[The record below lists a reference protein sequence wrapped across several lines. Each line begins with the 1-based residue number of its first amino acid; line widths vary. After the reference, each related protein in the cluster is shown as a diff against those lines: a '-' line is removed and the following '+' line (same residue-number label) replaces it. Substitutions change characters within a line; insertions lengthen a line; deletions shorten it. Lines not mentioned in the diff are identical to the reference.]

1 MRVFVAGAAGVVGRP
16 LVDRLLAEGHSVVGT
31 TRDEERARALRA
43 RGAETAVL
51 DAFDAGALRAAVLA
65 AEPEVVIHQLTAL
78 PAQADPKL
86 MEAAL
91 AMTNRLRRETVPTL
105 LAAATEAGAR
115 RALVQSIAFV
125 TRPDGRP
132 VHDEDAPLYLDAPE
146 QFRDNIATVRDL
158 EAATVGAAGIEG
170 LVLRYGFYYGPGTW
184 YDKDGTMGELIRK
197 RRYPIIGG
205 GEGHMSFVALD
216 DAVEATVRA
225 LDRGAPGVYNI
236 TDDTPATS
244 REWLPE
250 AARLLGAKPPRK
262 VPAWLARRVAGDA
275 LVYYSTT
282 LPGNANGRAR
292 AAFDWAPRPWRDGFA
307 EVFG

>member
-1 MRVFVAGAAGVVGRP
+1 MRVFLAGAAGAIGHP
-16 LVDRLLAEGHSVVGT
+16 LVDRLIADGHSVVGT
-31 TRDEERARALRA
+31 TRDEARARTLRA
-43 RGAETAVL
+43 QGAEAAVL
-51 DAFDAGALRAAVLA
+51 DAFDAAALRAAVLA

-86 MEAAL
+86 MPAGLAL
-91 AMTNRLRRETVPTL
+91 TNRLRRETVPTL
-105 LAAATEAGAR
+105 LAAAAEAGAR

-125 TRPDGRP
+125 TQPNGSP

-146 QFRDNIATVRDL
+146 QFRDNIGAVRDL
-158 EAATVGAAGIEG
+158 EAATVGATDIEG
-170 LVLRYGFYYGPGTW
+170 LVLRYGFYYGPNTW
-184 YDKDGTMGELIRK
+184 YAKDGTMGELIRK
-197 RRYPIIGG
+197 RRYPIIGS
-205 GEGHMSFVALD
+205 GEGHMSFVHLD
-216 DAVEATVRA
+216 DAVDATVRA
-225 LDRGAPGVYNI
+225 LDRGTPGVYNI

-250 AARLLGAKPPRK
+250 TARLLGAKPPRK
-262 VPAWLARRVAGDA
+262 VPAWLARRLAGDA

>member
-1 MRVFVAGAAGVVGRP
+1 MRVFVAGAAGVIGRP
-16 LVDRLLAEGHSVVGT
+16 LVDRLVADGHSVVGT
-31 TRDEERARALRA
+31 TRDEARARTLRA
-43 RGAETAVL
+43 QGAEAAVL
-51 DAFDAGALRAAVLA
+51 DAFDATALRAAVLA

-86 MEAAL
+86 MPAAL
-91 AMTNRLRRETVPTL
+91 ALTNRLRRETVPTL
-105 LAAATEAGAR
+105 LAAGAEAGAR

-125 TRPDGRP
+125 TRPDSSP

-146 QFRDNIATVRDL
+146 QFRDNIEAVRDL
-158 EAATVGAAGIEG
+158 EAATVGAADIEG

-184 YDKDGTMGELIRK
+184 YAKDGTMGELIRK
-197 RRYPIIGG
+197 RRYPIIGS
-205 GEGHMSFVALD
+205 GEGHMSFVHLD

-225 LDRGAPGVYNI
+225 LDRGTPGIYNI
-236 TDDTPATS
+236 TDDTPVTS

-250 AARLLGAKPPRK
+250 TARLLGAKPPRK
-262 VPAWLARRVAGDA
+262 VPAWLARRLAGDA

-292 AAFDWAPRPWRDGFA
+292 AAFDWTPRPRRDGFA

>member
-1 MRVFVAGAAGVVGRP
+1 MRVFVAGATGAVGRP
-16 LVDRLLAEGHSVVGT
+16 LVDRLVADGHTVVGT
-31 TRDEERARALRA
+31 TRDEGRARELRGQ
-43 RGAETAVL
+43 GAEAAVL
-51 DAFDAGALRAAVLA
+51 DAFDNAALRAAVLA

-86 MEAAL
+86 MPAAL
-91 AMTNRLRRETVPTL
+91 ALTNRLRRETVPTL

-132 VHDEDAPLYLDAPE
+132 VHDEDAPLHLDAPE
-146 QFRDNIATVRDL
+146 QFRDNMAAVRDL
-158 EAATVGAAGIEG
+158 EAATVGATGIEG
-170 LVLRYGFYYGPGTW
+170 LVLRYGFYYGPSTW
-184 YDKDGTMGELIRK
+184 YAKDGTIGDLLRK

-205 GEGHMSFVALD
+205 GEGHMSFVHLD
-216 DAVEATVRA
+216 DAVDATVRA

-262 VPAWLARRVAGDA
+262 VPAWLARRLAGDA

-292 AAFDWAPRPWRDGFA
+292 AAFDWSPRPWRDGFA

>member
-1 MRVFVAGAAGVVGRP
+1 MRVFVAGAAGVIGRP
-16 LVDRLLAEGHSVVGT
+16 LVDRLVAEGHSVVGT
-31 TRDEERARALRA
+31 TRNEARARALRA
-43 RGAETAVL
+43 QGAEAAVL
-51 DAFDAGALRAAVLA
+51 DAFDATALRAAVLA

-158 EAATVGAAGIEG
+158 EAATTAAAGIEG
-170 LVLRYGFYYGPGTW
+170 LVLRYGFFYGPGTW
-184 YDKDGTMGELIRK
+184 HDKDGTMGELIRK

-225 LDRGAPGVYNI
+225 LDRGTPGIYNI

-250 AARLLGAKPPRK
+250 AARLLGAKSPRK
-262 VPAWLARRVAGDA
+262 VPGWLARRLAGDA

>member
-1 MRVFVAGAAGVVGRP
+1 VVGRP
-16 LVDRLLAEGHSVVGT
+16 LVDRLVAEGHSVVGT
-31 TRDEERARALRA
+31 TRDEARAQALRA
-43 RGAETAVL
+43 QGAEAAVL
-51 DAFDAGALRAAVLA
+51 DAFDAVALRAAVLA

-86 MEAAL
+86 MPAAL
-91 AMTNRLRRETVPTL
+91 ALTNRLRRETVPTL

-132 VHDEDAPLYLDAPE
+132 VHNEDAPLYLDASE
-146 QFRDNIATVRDL
+146 QFRDNIAAVRDL
-158 EAATVGAAGIEG
+158 ETATTGATGIEG
-170 LVLRYGFYYGPGTW
+170 LVLRYGFYYGPNTW
-184 YDKDGTMGELIRK
+184 YAKDGTMGELIRK

-205 GEGHMSFVALD
+205 GEGRMSLVHLD

-225 LDRGAPGVYNI
+225 LDRGAPGIYNI

-244 REWLPE
+244 REWVPE
-250 AARLLGAKPPRK
+250 AARLLGAKPPHK
-262 VPAWLARRVAGDA
+262 VPAWLARKPAGDA
-275 LVYYSTT
+275 LVFYSTT

-292 AAFDWAPRPWRDGFA
+292 AAFDWAPRSWRDGFA

>member
-16 LVDRLLAEGHSVVGT
+16 LVDRLVAEGHTVVGT
-31 TRDEERARALRA
+31 TRDEARARALRA
-43 RGAETAVL
+43 QGAEAAVL
-51 DAFDAGALRAAVLA
+51 DAFDAAALRSAVLA

-86 MEAAL
+86 MPAAL
-91 AMTNRLRRETVPTL
+91 ALTNRLRRETVPTL

-132 VHDEDAPLYLDAPE
+132 VHDEDAPLYLDASE
-146 QFRDNIATVRDL
+146 QFRDNIAAVRDL
-158 EAATVGAAGIEG
+158 EAATVDAAGIEG
-170 LVLRYGFYYGPGTW
+170 LVLRYGFYYGPNTW
-184 YDKDGTMGELIRK
+184 YAKDGTMGELIRK

-205 GEGHMSFVALD
+205 GEGHMSFVHLD

-225 LDRGAPGVYNI
+225 LDRGTPGIYNI

-244 REWLPE
+244 REWVPA
-250 AARLLGAKPPRK
+250 AARLLGAKPPHK
-262 VPAWLARRVAGDA
+262 VPAWLARRPAGDA
-275 LVYYSTT
+275 VVFYSTT

-292 AAFDWAPRPWRDGFA
+292 AAFDWSPRPWRDGFA

>member
-1 MRVFVAGAAGVVGRP
+1 VKVFVAGAAGVIGRP
-16 LVDRLLAEGHSVVGT
+16 LVDRLVADGHSVVGT
-31 TRDEERARALRA
+31 TRDEARARTLRA
-43 RGAETAVL
+43 QGAEAAVL
-51 DAFDAGALRAAVLA
+51 DAFDAAALRAAVLA

-86 MEAAL
+86 MPAAL
-91 AMTNRLRRETVPTL
+91 ALTNRLRRETVPTL
-105 LAAATEAGAR
+105 LAAGAEAGAR

-125 TRPDGRP
+125 TRPNGSP

-146 QFRDNIATVRDL
+146 QFRDNIGAVRDL
-158 EAATVGAAGIEG
+158 ETATVGATGIEG
-170 LVLRYGFYYGPGTW
+170 LVLRYGFYYGPSTW
-184 YDKDGTMGELIRK
+184 YAKDGTMGELIRK
-197 RRYPIIGG
+197 RRYPIIGS
-205 GEGHMSFVALD
+205 GEGHMSFVHLD

-225 LDRGAPGVYNI
+225 LDRGTPGVYNI
-236 TDDTPATS
+236 TDDTPVTS

-250 AARLLGAKPPRK
+250 TARLLGAKPPRK
-262 VPAWLARRVAGDA
+262 VPVWLARRLAGDA

-292 AAFDWAPRPWRDGFA
+292 DAFDWAPRPWRDGFA